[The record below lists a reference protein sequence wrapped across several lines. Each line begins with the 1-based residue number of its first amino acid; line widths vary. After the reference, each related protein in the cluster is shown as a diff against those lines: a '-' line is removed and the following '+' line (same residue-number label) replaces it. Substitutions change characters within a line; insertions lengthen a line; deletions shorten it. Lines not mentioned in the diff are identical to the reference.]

1 MYCERINL
9 SLRLL
14 EFKGLCLNFK
24 YNSITGGGDTVP
36 CKMKLEEYHMQTVK
50 KNEFT
55 SIIFLILFIVL
66 SL

>member
-1 MYCERINL
+1 MYCEKTDL

-14 EFKGLCLNFK
+14 EFKGLFFYYKSN
-24 YNSITGGGDTVP
+24 NRTGGDDTVP
-36 CKMKLEEYHMQTVK
+36 CKMKLEEYHMQTSK

-55 SIIFLILFIVL
+55 SIIFLTLFIGL